1 MKKMFFLCALFASVV
16 SSGQVAV
23 NLPSDRPID
32 PKAAFQVCGTAR
44 LDTMPLTTTP
54 THVLVL
60 DVNNDSIIHSI
71 PIASF
76 VSILSSMIPPTQV
89 PIVRVYTSNATWT
102 KPPGLKYI
110 VVEMVGGGG
119 GGSGTGSSKGS
130 SGSGGGGGGYT
141 RKIIATTSLNN
152 IEDVIVGIGGTGG
165 AAIGNSGGDGTNTS
179 FGTHCFSTGGKGG
192 LNSSSGWQGGAAGIG
207 VNGDINISGNGG
219 GQGGSLGNT
228 GIGIG
233 GSLGGGSFFCGGA
246 PGSAMDSD
254 GLTGNQYG
262 AGGGGG
268 SYVSGSRKSGGNGSG
283 GIVIITEY
291 Y

>member
-119 GGSGTGSSKGS
+119 GGGGCYNY
-130 SGSGGGGGGYT
+130 GGGAGAAGGYCKKIISAIT
-141 RKIIATTSLNN
+141 LNSNEVITIGLGGNGGIAQFPGVDGGTTSFGSHCYATGGQGGKAQTTLIIATIGSL
-152 IEDVIVGIGGTGG
+152 GGM
-165 AAIGNSGGDGTNTS
+165 
-179 FGTHCFSTGGKGG
+179 
-192 LNSSSGWQGGAAGIG
+192 G
-207 VNGDINISGNGG
+207 VNGDINLAGTNSGGATSSSQPLYCGASSVFGG
-219 GQGGSLGNT
+219 GASTIPTITYG
-228 GIGIG
+228 
-233 GSLGGGSFFCGGA
+233 
-246 PGSAMDSD
+246 D
-254 GLTGNQYG
+254 GLNAINYG
-262 AGGGGG
+262 SGG
-268 SYVSGSRKSGGNGSG
+268 SGGNGYNIPNQQGGSG
-283 GIVIITEY
+283 SNGVVFITEY